1 MKEMDLYQVEKNFV
15 LGRINRIFYQNSAN
29 FYQVVLI
36 NVQETN
42 LQFFGDEIVV
52 TGSMGHL
59 QEDIEYRF
67 YGKLIEHPKYGEQLQ
82 VESYVQ
88 EMPNSK
94 KGLVT
99 YFSSKN
105 FPGIGK
111 KTATQIV
118 DTLGF
123 YALEEILDNP
133 DCLRKISGLNKAK
146 KEMILEV
153 LRQNCGMDKIIVG
166 LNQFG
171 FGSQL
176 AVTIYNFYKNETL
189 EIIQE
194 NPYRLV
200 EDIEGVGFKKADLIA
215 DQIGIAYDSSE
226 RIRAAILHELFQY
239 CLATGDTYIE
249 ADRLLPMVQ
258 KTLENSR
265 EGAIEPAIIANQIIF
280 LGEEGKIYHDG
291 TKLFEKSLFYAE
303 HGIAK
308 SIASLL
314 ANNKKIQHS
323 QKKIN
328 KGISSIEKKFHI
340 SYGDSQREA
349 IKKAI
354 NSPFFILTG
363 GPGTGKTT
371 VINGIV
377 HLFSKLNDF
386 SLDIHDY
393 NGEFPILLAAPTG
406 RAAKRMNEAT
416 HLPAMTIHRL
426 LGLSGHESIH
436 SEEVVE
442 LKGSLLIID
451 EFSMVDTW
459 LANLLLKAIPLNMQ
473 VIFVG
478 DEDQLPSVSPG
489 QVLHDLLMISE
500 IPQMELTDIYRQE
513 EDSSIIPLAHEI
525 KQGSLPAN
533 FTQNQKDRSFF
544 AGSAYDIENLI
555 RQIVTKAKERGYT
568 AQEIQVLAPIY
579 RGIAGINALNK
590 MIQNVFN
597 PNFDGTKKEVKT
609 PYHIYRIG
617 DKILHLVNDPERNVF
632 NGDFGMI
639 TGIIEAKDSADRLD
653 ELIIDFDGTQV
664 SYTRNEWSKITL
676 SYACSIHK
684 SQGSE
689 FRLVILPMLRQYN
702 RMLKRNLLY
711 TAITRSKES
720 LVLLG
725 EELAF
730 YDCVRSEEIYR
741 QTMLKSRL
749 EGKGFNFNVNEIN
762 EEGSSSK
769 NTVKLSKQSDIE
781 VFIVK
786 EDSKSYVARKVSIE
800 ENYSK
805 EEHIL
810 VEEENA
816 GSLTMK
822 KITSGSIDPMIG
834 MDGITPS
841 NFVRGC

>member
-1 MKEMDLYQVEKNFV
+1 MGLYQEEKNFV
-15 LGRINRIFYQNSAN
+15 LGRVNRIFYQNPAN

-36 NVQETN
+36 SVQETN
-42 LQFFGDEIVV
+42 LQFFGDEIVI

-59 QEDIEYRF
+59 QEEGEYRF

-88 EMPNSK
+88 EVPNSK
-94 KGLVT
+94 KGLIT

-118 DTLGF
+118 DTLGS

-133 DCLRKISGLNKAK
+133 DCLRKVSGLNKAK
-146 KEMILEV
+146 REMILEV

-166 LNQFG
+166 LNQFD

-176 AVTIYNFYKNETL
+176 AVTIYNIYKSETL
-189 EIIQE
+189 EIIQK

-200 EDIEGVGFKKADLIA
+200 EDVEGIGFKKADAIA
-215 DQIGIAYDSSE
+215 DQVGIAYDSSE

-239 CLATGDTYIE
+239 SMTTGDTYIE

-258 KTLENSR
+258 KTLESSR
-265 EGAIEPAIIANQIIF
+265 KGVIEPEIIAKQIIF
-280 LGEEGKIYHDG
+280 LGEEGKIHHDE

-314 ANNKKIQHS
+314 ADNKKIQHS
-323 QKKIN
+323 QKKIK
-328 KGISSIEKKFHI
+328 KGISNIEKKFHI

-349 IKKAI
+349 IEKAI

-377 HLFSKLNDF
+377 HLFSKLNDC

-393 NGEFPILLAAPTG
+393 NGDFPILLAAPTG
-406 RAAKRMNEAT
+406 RAAKRMNETT
-416 HLPAMTIHRL
+416 HLPAVTIHRL
-426 LGLSGHESIH
+426 LGLSGHESVH
-436 SEEVVE
+436 SEEVIE
-442 LKGSLLIID
+442 LKGSLLIVD

-459 LANLLLKAIPLNMQ
+459 LANLLLKAVPLNMQ

-478 DEDQLPSVSPG
+478 DKDQLPSVSPG
-489 QVLHDLLMISE
+489 QVLHDLLTISG

-513 EDSSIIPLAHEI
+513 KDSSIISLAHEI
-525 KQGSLPAN
+525 KQGSLPID
-533 FTQNQKDRSFF
+533 FTKNQKDRSFF
-544 AGSAYDIENLI
+544 AGSAYDIEILI
-555 RQIVTKAKERGYT
+555 RQIVTKAKEKGYT
-568 AQEIQVLAPIY
+568 AQEIQILAPMY
-579 RGIAGINALNK
+579 RGIAGIDALNK

-597 PNFDGTKKEVKT
+597 PNLDGTKKEVKT
-609 PYHIYRIG
+609 PYNVYRIG

-639 TGIIEAKDSADRLD
+639 TGIIEAKNSADRLD
-653 ELIIDFDGTQV
+653 ELVIDFDGTQV

-720 LVLLG
+720 LILLG
-725 EELAF
+725 EESAF
-730 YDCVRSEEIYR
+730 YDCVHSEEVYR
-741 QTMLKSRL
+741 RTMLKSRL
-749 EGKGFNFNVNEIN
+749 EEKKFNFSVDEAN

-769 NTVKLSKQSDIE
+769 DNVKLSEQNYIE
-781 VFIVK
+781 GFILK
-786 EDSKSYVARKVSIE
+786 KDSNSYVAKEIFIE
-800 ENYSK
+800 GDNPK
-805 EEHIL
+805 EERIL
-810 VEEENA
+810 VEEENSD
-816 GSLTMK
+816 SLTMR
-822 KITSGSIDPMIG
+822 KIASGSIDPMIG
-834 MDGITPS
+834 MDGITPYH
-841 NFVRGC
+841 FVRTC